1 MMAAKVEHPSLVVAM
16 GNIFLGSESDLKQ
29 LGQVTAPQVNH
40 WQSTFHILG
49 LVIPLCCFCRLQ
61 SVN

>member
-16 GNIFLGSESDLKQ
+16 GSIFLGSESDLKQ
-29 LGQVTAPQVNH
+29 LDQVTAPHVNH
-40 WQSTFHILG
+40 RQSTFHILG
-49 LVIPLCCFCRLQ
+49 LVIHLCCFCRLQ